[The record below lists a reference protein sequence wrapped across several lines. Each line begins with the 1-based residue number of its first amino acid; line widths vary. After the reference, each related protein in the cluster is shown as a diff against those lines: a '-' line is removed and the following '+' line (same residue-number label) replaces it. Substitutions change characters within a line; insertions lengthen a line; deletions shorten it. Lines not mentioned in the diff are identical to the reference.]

1 MRSRDVRGEEVE
13 PGFGLLR
20 VQRNGTFP
28 GMKRTAMKAAVTG
41 LALVAAFAP
50 RSARAQA
57 KRAGTPEEHLPP
69 QITHLT
75 GFGERAVWS
84 PDGKRIAFMSKSFG
98 DAFEVDLATRM
109 TRLLT
114 GHFRHAGFLRVHY
127 LPNGDYFLIG
137 AREFK
142 DIRTTRDRDQEMW
155 VMKAGARTPPV
166 ALGHKISEGVA
177 ISRKR
182 MRIAW
187 ANTRGQYPDSLAE
200 GESVLYMADVVYDSA
215 GTPKLANVKELLRAR
230 RPACTLEAQDF
241 RRDDAELVYVCY
253 RAGDKADVFG
263 LDLATGTST
272 TYRKVE
278 GEYNEVEG
286 VSPDGAWALVESS
299 RDQGADRQD
308 SRHIDLW
315 KLALVPN
322 STSFVRMTRWGDWE
336 GYKASNPTVSPDGK
350 WFAFQSARSTDPAGV
365 GYGIFLYRLK

>member
-1 MRSRDVRGEEVE
+1 MRR
-13 PGFGLLR
+13 
-20 VQRNGTFP
+20 
-28 GMKRTAMKAAVTG
+28 RTLTRAA
-41 LALVAAFAP
+41 LFLVALSGVAGAQTFKQGAP
-50 RSARAQA
+50 EQ
-57 KRAGTPEEHLPP
+57 HLPP
-69 QITHLT
+69 QITQLT

-98 DAFEVDLATRM
+98 DAFEVDLHTGL

-127 LPNGDYFLIG
+127 LPNGDYLLIG
-137 AREFK
+137 ARDFK
-142 DIRTTRDRDQEMW
+142 DIRTTRDRDEEFW
-155 VMKAGARTPPV
+155 IMKAGARTAPV
-166 ALGHKISEGVA
+166 ALGQKVSEGVA

-187 ANTRGQYPDSLAE
+187 ANTHGQYPDTLAE
-200 GESVLYMADVVYDSA
+200 GESVIHMADVVYDSA
-215 GTPKLANVKELLRAR
+215 GTPRLANVRELLRAK
-230 RPACTLEAQDF
+230 RPDCTLEAQDF
-241 RRDDAELVYVCY
+241 RHDDRELVYVCY
-253 RAGDKADVFG
+253 REHDKADVMG
-263 LDLATGTST
+263 LDIASGKIT
-272 TYRKVE
+272 TYRKLP

-315 KLALVPN
+315 KLTLVPN
-322 STSFVRMTRWGDWE
+322 SDAFVRMTRWGDWD

-365 GYGIFLYRLK
+365 GYGIFLYRVR

>member
-1 MRSRDVRGEEVE
+1 
-13 PGFGLLR
+13 
-20 VQRNGTFP
+20 
-28 GMKRTAMKAAVTG
+28 MKIRT
-41 LALVAAFAP
+41 LALALLLPAGSSATALGQGR
-50 RSARAQA
+50 RS
-57 KRAGTPEEHLPP
+57 GSPEEHLPP
-69 QITHLT
+69 QITQLT

-98 DAFEVDLATRM
+98 DAFEIDLRTHL
-109 TRLLT
+109 TKLLT

-137 AREFK
+137 ARDFK
-142 DIRTTRDRDQEMW
+142 DIRTTRDHDQEMW

-177 ISRKR
+177 ISRTR

-200 GESVLYMADVVYDSA
+200 GESVIYMADVEYDAA
-215 GTPKLANVKELLRAR
+215 GTPRLANRRELLRAH

-253 RAGDKADVFG
+253 REGDKADVFG
-263 LDLATGTST
+263 LDIASGRIT
-272 TYRKVE
+272 TYRAVS

-299 RDQGADRQD
+299 REQGGPERQT
-308 SRHIDLW
+308 SRFIDLW
-315 KLALVPN
+315 KLTLVPN
-322 STSFVRMTRWGDWE
+322 GGAFVRMTRWGDFE

-350 WFAFQSARSTDPAGV
+350 AFAFQSARNNDPAGV
-365 GYGIFLYRLK
+365 GYGIFLYRLSSR